1 MEGREV
7 AAVGVFGQQQHDAAR
22 QWEALAAQY
31 SSRLPVAICRSD
43 GVLQQYTGPQGGSAP
58 LLLVK
63 GPGVMEWAVWR
74 GSMERAEHWLDQQLR
89 GQLPAVT
96 EAILSSSA
104 TNAQM
109 LVLLWLPQPPQ
120 QQHYSMVQQVATRL
134 PQTHKLRFAW
144 TNHLRYT
151 PSAPRTTPAIVTV
164 QGVCRPPFS
173 ELAAKLGASQ
183 GAALHTAATI
193 VQFRSVTPPP
203 AAPTPPPS
211 PPFHL

>member
-1 MEGREV
+1 MGCGFWVSGSVLRGGCTALHRAVEVAEWMEGREV

-43 GVLQQYTGPQGGSAP
+43 GVLQQCTGPQGGSAP

-96 EAILSSSA
+96 EAILSSS
-104 TNAQM
+104 
-109 LVLLWLPQPPQ
+109 V
-120 QQHYSMVQQVATRL
+120 
-134 PQTHKLRFAW
+134 
-144 TNHLRYT
+144 
-151 PSAPRTTPAIVTV
+151 
-164 QGVCRPPFS
+164 
-173 ELAAKLGASQ
+173 
-183 GAALHTAATI
+183 
-193 VQFRSVTPPP
+193 
-203 AAPTPPPS
+203 
-211 PPFHL
+211 